1 MVNKADFVKAMKNI
15 KNHEGIK
22 LATNEVR
29 INYLLSE
36 PKYYTRKSFLNIFSN
51 GSEKKTYT
59 LGKPV
64 YLGL

>member
-1 MVNKADFVKAMKNI
+1 MNKADFVKAMKNI
-15 KNHEGIK
+15 KNHKGIK
-22 LATNEVR
+22 LAINEVR

-51 GSEKKTYT
+51 ESEKKTYT

-64 YLGL
+64 FLGL

>member
-1 MVNKADFVKAMKNI
+1 MNKAGFVKAMKNI
-15 KNHEGIK
+15 KNHKGIK

-51 GSEKKTYT
+51 GSEKKNIHF
-59 LGKPV
+59 G
-64 YLGL
+64 

>member
-1 MVNKADFVKAMKNI
+1 MNKADFVKAMKNI
-15 KNHEGIK
+15 KNHKGIK
-22 LATNEVR
+22 LATNEVK

-51 GSEKKTYT
+51 GSEKKTYA